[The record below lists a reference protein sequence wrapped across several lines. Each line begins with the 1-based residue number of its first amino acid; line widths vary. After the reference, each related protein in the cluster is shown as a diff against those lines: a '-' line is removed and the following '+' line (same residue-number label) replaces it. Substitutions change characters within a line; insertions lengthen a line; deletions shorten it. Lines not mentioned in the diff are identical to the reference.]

1 MKSPAKVVLIVIGV
15 AIVLLVGALVAALL
29 NRGSAPPPAGDAS
42 VVERVGAHVLS
53 PDALE
58 RVEPGLGDRALAGV
72 GAAVQP

>member
-42 VVERVGAHVLS
+42 VVEQSCARVLS
-53 PDALE
+53 PNALE
-58 RVEPGLGDRALAGV
+58 RVESGLGDRAMAGV
-72 GAAVQP
+72 GAAVRL